1 MVVKIAMMNVINSP
15 ADATGVAMKVIAA
28 GKDGNK
34 MNVMALME
42 VTLRMSVY

>member
-1 MVVKIAMMNVINSP
+1 MMNVINNQ
-15 ADATGVAMKVIAA
+15 ADAIGVVMKVIAA
-28 GKDGNK
+28 GKDGRK